1 MAKPKVYFDMTVGG
15 QSVGR
20 IVMEVCTNL
29 SKFKA
34 VRAVFY
40 GCFTFEE
47 EPNTLAACTS
57 FYVFIVTEINFLV
70 LLQLRADVVP
80 KTAGTFSDLLCTF
93 ALLYNVHSSI
103 ITRGVI
109 TFAFRPTNF
118 LMDFSDPKQYSF
130 IWNAQKRLV

>member
-70 LLQLRADVVP
+70 FVAVARRCCP
-80 KTAGTFSDLLCTF
+80 ENCRYFF
-93 ALLYNVHSSI
+93 
-103 ITRGVI
+103 
-109 TFAFRPTNF
+109 
-118 LMDFSDPKQYSF
+118 
-130 IWNAQKRLV
+130 